1 MTMLV
6 LCEITAPLGVFAELR
21 KVTVGFVMSVCR
33 RPCIIRNILTRQRR
47 VLIICT
53 AMIDTQISV
62 FFHTLHLRLL
72 R

>member
-6 LCEITAPLGVFAELR
+6 LREITAPLRVFAELR
-21 KVTVGFVMSVCR
+21 KVTFGFVMSACR
-33 RPCIIRNILTRQRR
+33 RPCIIRNILTLRR

-53 AMIDTQISV
+53 AMIDTHISV
-62 FFHTLHLRLL
+62 FLHTLHLRLL